1 MNSSVGIRDVVLD
14 FHYSLVIEQICIQ
27 NFAVITSSYL
37 QECVFLLVDSFLE
50 CGISSSRCSSS
61 P

>member
-1 MNSSVGIRDVVLD
+1 MVLD

-37 QECVFLLVDSFLE
+37 HECVLLLVSSLVE
-50 CGISSSRCSSS
+50 CGISSFRCSSS
-61 P
+61 Q

>member
-37 QECVFLLVDSFLE
+37 QECVFLLVE
-50 CGISSSRCSSS
+50 
-61 P
+61 